1 MQFSITQKDLKAV
14 SLAMAK
20 KDLRYYLMGVNLEH
34 NGKQTRLVATDGHRL
49 HAIVND
55 NEAGGALCE
64 PVQFTMPL
72 DMVKKCLAAKAP
84 MRSIEALITIDYN
97 DGEIKAKLPDGSLIT
112 QFAVDGRFPD
122 YQRIIPR
129 HDAITEPEA
138 AHFNPEYVADAI
150 QGLKIRLRIEKG
162 LSSLGLNP
170 QGNRAAFLSHDG
182 FTAIVMPMR
191 GELSPKP
198 DLRLY
203 EPMQSPVKLQAVA

>member
-20 KDLRYYLMGVNLEH
+20 KDIRYYLMGVNLEH

-55 NEAGGALCE
+55 HEGATLCE

-72 DMVKKCLAAKAP
+72 DMVKKCLTAKAP
-84 MRSIEALITIDYN
+84 LRSIDAVIEIDYSE
-97 DGEIKAKLPDGSLIT
+97 GIISAKLPDGALIT
-112 QFAVDGRFPD
+112 QGALDGRFPD
-122 YQRIIPR
+122 YLRIIPR
-129 HDAITEPEA
+129 HESITEPEA
-138 AHFNPEYVADAI
+138 AHFNPDYVADAI
-150 QGLKIRLRIEKG
+150 QGLKIRLGIEKG

-170 QGNRAAFLSHDG
+170 QGNRAGFLSHDG

-198 DLRLY
+198 DMRLY